1 MKCLMAWKDLYI
13 LSQISKMEKNISE
26 RSVFGKG
33 EKIEKQEEEKR
44 KKVTGETTMVHAMNW
59 LKMSK
64 Y

>member
-44 KKVTGETTMVHAMNW
+44 KKVTGETTMVHAMN
-59 LKMSK
+59 
-64 Y
+64 